1 MLTIAKCRDLD
12 YYEREVV
19 EGREEYLSEGGKSP
33 GRWVGSLAAADGLT
47 GPADRG
53 SLMRAFDGVHPDGF
67 TMTEH
72 RLKVNGFD
80 LTLSPSKSVSLIW
93 ALGSP
98 DDARHVERALYAARD
113 EVERYLERT
122 ACFVRRGHAG
132 AVQEPGRGFFGAVF
146 LHRTSRLGDPGI
158 HLHWT
163 VFNVTEGPDGR
174 RTALDGKALYK
185 ERYTAEAI
193 FQATLRRE
201 LVVRLGVVFDEVD
214 RHGVAEITGI
224 SPQMRK
230 AFSRRRAEIV
240 AEMERLG
247 VHSGTGARVA
257 TLNTRK
263 PKLIGITEDQLR
275 AEWRQRAL
283 DHRFDLDRVTRIPRT
298 PSLRVDD
305 RELSDSLVEEDA
317 TFERRNAI
325 RAAARAASQGAT
337 LDEITTRA
345 DGYLVG
351 DEVAAVA
358 AGRWTTIRVLA
369 AERQVIAA
377 ASRKSDAALRVDP
390 LAIDAAIE
398 SRPSLSAEQRRMV
411 ESLCGSGRSVDVVIG
426 RAGAGKTFTLDAVRE
441 AFEVSGHQVTGVS
454 LAARAARELE
464 SGSGIHSSTAHAF
477 HGQLEKGRRRFRSG
491 DVLVIDEA
499 GMLGTLLMADLVER
513 TTAVGGKVILVGDP
527 KQLPP
532 IEAGGLFASLANRI
546 PIVELVENRR
556 QRDPEERFIA
566 NALRKGLTEL
576 AVRRLDRHGRVTIAH
591 NSDVLRDQMTLDWF
605 ELHTSGRDAVMG
617 AVHRSDVADLN
628 ERAHALLEAGG
639 ELGPLV
645 AIVDE
650 RRYCVGDRVLGLDN
664 RYDLGILNG
673 DLGCIVGANSSSI
686 AVQLD
691 VGRRVDLPIDYV
703 TDHLQHAYSRTVHK
717 TQGLTCE
724 IAMLLGDDAL
734 YAELGYTALTR
745 GTQENRVYTVVSN
758 EDFEDRD
765 FHLEHVV
772 RALDRS
778 LAKTA
783 AIDYIDPPELP

>member
-1 MLTIAKCRDLD
+1 M
-12 YYEREVV
+12 
-19 EGREEYLSEGGKSP
+19 
-33 GRWVGSLAAADGLT
+33 
-47 GPADRG
+47 
-53 SLMRAFDGVHPDGF
+53 
-67 TMTEH
+67 
-72 RLKVNGFD
+72 
-80 LTLSPSKSVSLIW
+80 
-93 ALGSP
+93 
-98 DDARHVERALYAARD
+98 
-113 EVERYLERT
+113 
-122 ACFVRRGHAG
+122 
-132 AVQEPGRGFFGAVF
+132 
-146 LHRTSRLGDPGI
+146 
-158 HLHWT
+158 
-163 VFNVTEGPDGR
+163 
-174 RTALDGKALYK
+174 
-185 ERYTAEAI
+185 
-193 FQATLRRE
+193 
-201 LVVRLGVVFDEVD
+201 
-214 RHGVAEITGI
+214 
-224 SPQMRK
+224 
-230 AFSRRRAEIV
+230 
-240 AEMERLG
+240 
-247 VHSGTGARVA
+247 
-257 TLNTRK
+257 
-263 PKLIGITEDQLR
+263 
-275 AEWRQRAL
+275 
-283 DHRFDLDRVTRIPRT
+283 
-298 PSLRVDD
+298 
-305 RELSDSLVEEDA
+305 
-317 TFERRNAI
+317 
-325 RAAARAASQGAT
+325 
-337 LDEITTRA
+337 
-345 DGYLVG
+345 
-351 DEVAAVA
+351 
-358 AGRWTTIRVLA
+358 
-369 AERQVIAA
+369 
-377 ASRKSDAALRVDP
+377 
-390 LAIDAAIE
+390 
-398 SRPSLSAEQRRMV
+398 
-411 ESLCGSGRSVDVVIG
+411 
-426 RAGAGKTFTLDAVRE
+426 
-441 AFEVSGHQVTGVS
+441 
-454 LAARAARELE
+454 
-464 SGSGIHSSTAHAF
+464 
-477 HGQLEKGRRRFRSG
+477 
-491 DVLVIDEA
+491 LVIDEA

-513 TTAVGGKVILVGDP
+513 ATAVGGKVILVGDP

-703 TDHLQHAYSRTVHK
+703 TDYLQHAYSRTVHK